1 MPFFIFKHSR
11 APKRSWKIFHG
22 GPGKSWKSPGFFLSK
37 RVGTLW
43 ILDMAK
49 NSNPARTNRTRTRV
63 LSRTEPEPRS
73 KNFGFFRISSGYYY
87 CCLQEGKSGYSLLHL
102 AVKEEDAELFSYL
115 LREPMVDVNRA
126 TYCRRTALD
135 IADMLE
141 RYDMVRQLTAAGA
154 QHSANYVPDSGSES
168 DDVSRE

>member
-1 MPFFIFKHSR
+1 MTRLDYFSLSSFCKRTVAALQLDIRHGKEFKSSKNE
-11 APKRSWKIFHG
+11 PNQN
-22 GPGKSWKSPGFFLSK
+22 PGF
-37 RVGTLW
+37 
-43 ILDMAK
+43 AK
-49 NSNPARTNRTRTRV
+49 NRTK
-63 LSRTEPEPRS
+63 PEPQS
-73 KNFGFFRISSGYYY
+73 KNLGFFRIATGYYY